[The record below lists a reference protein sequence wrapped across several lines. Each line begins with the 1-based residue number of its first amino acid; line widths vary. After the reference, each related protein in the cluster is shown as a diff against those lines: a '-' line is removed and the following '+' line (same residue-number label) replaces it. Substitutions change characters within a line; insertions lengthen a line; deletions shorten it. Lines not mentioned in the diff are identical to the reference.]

1 MSEDSLQVNEPVIS
15 KPTKTVAEAKTET
28 DELISLVYVGPN
40 VPKEGLN
47 RFRVY
52 QGGTPERYDEL
63 FKECPAIEKLFV
75 DVEKLSETIN
85 LIGKTGSAYHTWY
98 AESVNYIK
106 GV

>member
-1 MSEDSLQVNEPVIS
+1 MSEDSLQVSAPAI
-15 KPTKTVAEAKTET
+15 TKTMKTVVMTQLEEVT
-28 DELISLVYVGPN
+28 NSLVYIGPHI
-40 VPKEGLN
+40 PKEGLN

-52 QGGTPERYDEL
+52 QGGIPVRYDAIFET
-63 FKECPAIEKLFV
+63 CPAIKNLFI

-98 AESVNYIK
+98 TEAVNYIK

>member
-1 MSEDSLQVNEPVIS
+1 MLEDSLQDNEAEIN
-15 KPTKTVAEAKTET
+15 KTTKTATATQPEIDTLT
-28 DELISLVYVGPN
+28 SLVYVGPN
-40 VPKEGLN
+40 IPKEGLN

-52 QGGTPERYDEL
+52 QGGTPTRYDEL
-63 FKECPAIEKLFV
+63 FKACPAINKLFV

-98 AESVNYIK
+98 AEAVNYIK